1 METPRRKF
9 LVALLVIL
17 AFSVPLWPG
26 FDSPATPMDEGSL
39 LVYPEL
45 ILKGQLPYR
54 DFETFYGPANLW
66 VLSAAYAGFGPSIF
80 TERAVGLIYRV
91 LTLLAIFTLVQR
103 WGTTL
108 AAGCTIVTGL
118 LLLPIW
124 LGAYAWIGGAICA
137 LWSIWMIA
145 KPESARRCF
154 LGGILAGLALLFRV
168 DLGPAVVA
176 SALPL
181 FLLMTAARRWKYLAG
196 GAAFALLPLGWLTV
210 AAGPKEILNNLLLFP
225 VIYSSPARH
234 LPIFSAENFL
244 VLLFFAHII
253 AVTGNI
259 FAGVIAIRADRRSPT
274 ARLLLSLALLGLA
287 VTHQAAQRID
297 LIHIMFVAF
306 VSIGVLPLSI
316 FVIRS
321 HVRVTMSRPSE
332 AVLATSIVLLL
343 LAWIAPEVARTAR
356 AQVIAGLGG
365 QTGTTVFLARH
376 GRSFPLSSMN
386 AAVMLCKML
395 DRLDALAS
403 PGERVFVGPAD
414 LRRTNENETFIY
426 HLMPQLRPATYFL
439 EMNPR
444 SANRP
449 NSRLGQDIASADWL
463 VLTHR
468 FDGWNEPNK
477 STELG
482 SDQPMRVVKDQFEL
496 CGQYG
501 SRQQQHDLYRRRTP
515 AVTKL

>member
-9 LVALLVIL
+9 FVAFLVIL
-17 AFSVPLWPG
+17 ALSVPLWPG
-26 FDSPATPMDEGSL
+26 FDRSATPMDEASL

-45 ILKGQLPYR
+45 VLKGQLPYR

-80 TERAVGLIYRV
+80 TERAVGLSYRV
-91 LTLLAIFTLVQR
+91 LALLAIFALVQR

-108 AAGCTIVTGL
+108 AAGCTAVASL
-118 LLLPIW
+118 LLLPIQ

-145 KPESARRCF
+145 KPESARRCL
-154 LGGILAGLALLFRV
+154 LGGVLAGLALLFRV
-168 DLGPAVVA
+168 DLGPAVIA

-181 FLLMTAARRWKYLAG
+181 FLLMRTARRWSYLG
-196 GAAFALLPLGWLTV
+196 GAAFALLPLGWLTAV
-210 AAGPKEILNNLLLFP
+210 AGPKEILNNLLLFP

-234 LPIFSAENFL
+234 LPIFSAENYL

-253 AVTGNI
+253 AVAGNI
-259 FAGVIAIRADRRSPT
+259 FAGVIAIRTDRRSPM

-287 VTHQAAQRID
+287 VTHQAAQRLD
-297 LIHIMFVAF
+297 LIHVMFVAF
-306 VSIGVLPLSI
+306 ISIGVLPLSI
-316 FVIRS
+316 FVIWS
-321 HVRVTMSRPSE
+321 HSRVTMSRPGE
-332 AVLATSIVLLL
+332 AALVTAVVLLL
-343 LAWIAPEVARTAR
+343 VEGIAPEVAATAR

-365 QTGTTVFLARH
+365 QIGTTVFLARH
-376 GRSFPLSSMN
+376 GRSFPFSSMN
-386 AAVMLCKML
+386 AAIALGKML
-395 DRLDALAS
+395 DQLDALAA

-414 LRRTNENETFIY
+414 LRRTNQNETFIY
-426 HLMPQLRPATYFL
+426 HLLPQLRPATYFL

-477 STELG
+477 SAELG

-501 SRQQQHDLYRRRTP
+501 GRDLYRRRTST
-515 AVTKL
+515 VTKL